1 LRYYLHES
9 RNAVWSQRIALLFLL
24 LFAITFGLHRIGE
37 LPTPVAIKLFGAA
50 LIGAVIAVG
59 LGFVALAGIWR
70 EGYTGAGKA
79 VAGLAFGAVMLAG
92 PLWSLPNLLALPRL
106 HEVTTDVDSP
116 PPFQKLAAQRKNL
129 GANSSEYQRQ
139 EAELQAKAY
148 PDIKPLPVNRPTED
162 TYSAVREAVKTL
174 NWTIVA
180 ENPPANGRTGL
191 IEATD
196 RSRIF
201 GFTDDV
207 VIRVAGAGKATRV
220 DVRSS
225 SPHGDHDLGRNAERV
240 RVLFSE
246 VKTRLSEI
254 EKTETMEKAVVLR
267 EMRMKKALEKKERER
282 EIAEKEERRRQQQRA
297 AAISRERQISSSE
310 TASQPAAVQQSRVL
324 PRPGAQDGRGQNR
337 QQQPVRTPQGFRKF
351 WELLGQ

>member
-9 RNAVWSQRIALLFLL
+9 RKAVWSQRIALLFLL
-24 LFAITFGLHRIGE
+24 LFAITFGLHRVGE
-37 LPTPVAIKLFGAA
+37 LPTPVAMKLFGAA

-59 LGFVALAGIWR
+59 LGFVALAGIWQ

-79 VAGLAFGAVMLAG
+79 VAGLAFGALMLVG
-92 PLWSLPNLLALPRL
+92 PLWSLPDLLALPRL
-106 HEVTTDVDSP
+106 HEVSTDVDSP
-116 PPFQKLAAQRKNL
+116 PPFQKLAAQRKTL
-129 GANSSEYQRQ
+129 GANPSDFQRK
-139 EAELQAKAY
+139 EAALQTKAY
-148 PDIKPLPVNRPTED
+148 PDIKPLPVNRPTAD

-180 ENPPANGRTGL
+180 ENPPADGRTGL

-207 VIRVAGAGKATRV
+207 VIRVAGAGRSARV

-225 SPHGDHDLGRNAERV
+225 ARHGNHDLGRNAQRV

-246 VKTRLSEI
+246 VKTRLSEL
-254 EKTETMEKAVVLR
+254 EKTETMEKAVALR

-282 EIAEKEERRRQQQRA
+282 EIAEREERRRQQQRA
-297 AAISRERQISSSE
+297 AAISRERQISSNE
-310 TASQPAAVQQSRVL
+310 NAGQGAAVQQSRVL
-324 PRPGAQDGRGQNR
+324 SPPGAQDARAQNK
-337 QQQPVRTPQGFRKF
+337 QPQRVRTPQGFRKF

>member
-1 LRYYLHES
+1 MRYYLHES
-9 RNAVWSQRIALLFLL
+9 RKAVWSQRIALLFLL
-24 LFAITFGLHRIGE
+24 LFAITFGLHRVGE
-37 LPTPVAIKLFGAA
+37 LPTPVAMKLFGAA

-79 VAGLAFGAVMLAG
+79 VAGLAFGAVMLVG
-92 PLWSLPNLLALPRL
+92 PLWSLPDLLALPRI
-106 HEVTTDVDSP
+106 HEVSTDVDSP
-116 PPFQKLAAQRKNL
+116 PPFQKLAAQRKTL
-129 GANSSEYQRQ
+129 GANSSDYQRK
-139 EAELQAKAY
+139 EAALQAQAY

-196 RSRIF
+196 RSLIF

-207 VIRVAGAGKATRV
+207 VIRVAGAGKAARV

-225 SPHGDHDLGRNAERV
+225 SRHGDHDLGRNAQRV

-246 VKTRLSEI
+246 VKTRLGEI

-310 TASQPAAVQQSRVL
+310 TASQPASVQQSRVL

-337 QQQPVRTPQGFRKF
+337 QPQPVRTPQGFRKF

>member
-1 LRYYLHES
+1 LRYYLPES
-9 RNAVWSQRIALLFLL
+9 RKAVWSQRIALMFLL
-24 LFAITFGLHRIGE
+24 LFAITFTLHRVGQ
-37 LPTPVAIKLFGAA
+37 LPTPVAMKFFGAA

-59 LGFVALAGIWR
+59 LGFIALAGIWR

-79 VAGLAFGAVMLAG
+79 VMGLAFGALVLAG
-92 PLWSLPNLLALPRL
+92 PLWSLPSLLALPRI
-106 HEVTTDVDSP
+106 HEVSTDVDSP
-116 PPFQKLAAQRKNL
+116 PPFQRLAAQRKEGGGNP
-129 GANSSEYQRQ
+129 AEYQRQ
-139 EAELQAKAY
+139 EAALQAAAY

-180 ENPPANGRTGL
+180 ENPPLAGKTGS

-196 RSRIF
+196 RSKIF

-207 VIRVAGAGKATRV
+207 VIRVAGVGRNARV

-225 SPHGDHDLGRNAERV
+225 SRHGDHDLGRNAQRV

-246 VKTRLSEI
+246 VKTRLGEL
-254 EKTETMEKAVVLR
+254 EKTEMMEKAVALR
-267 EMRMKKALEKKERER
+267 EMRTKKALEKKERER
-282 EIAEKEERRRQQQRA
+282 EVAEKEERRRQQVRA
-297 AAISRERQISSSE
+297 AAISRERQISSNE
-310 TASQPAAVQQSRVL
+310 TAIQAGAQQSRVL
-324 PRPGAQDGRGQNR
+324 SPPGAPNVRAQNT
-337 QQQPVRTPQGFRKF
+337 QPQRARPPQGFRKF

>member
-1 LRYYLHES
+1 MRYTLHES
-9 RNAVWSQRIALLFLL
+9 RKAVWSQRIALLFLL
-24 LFAITFGLHRIGE
+24 LFAITFGLHRVGE
-37 LPTPVAIKLFGAA
+37 LPTPVAMKLFGAA

-79 VAGLAFGAVMLAG
+79 VAGLAFGALMLAG
-92 PLWSLPNLLALPRL
+92 PLWSLPSLLALPRI
-106 HEVTTDVDSP
+106 HEVSTDVDSP
-116 PPFQKLAAQRKNL
+116 PPFQKLAALRKGL
-129 GANSSEYQRQ
+129 GANSSDFQRK
-139 EAELQAKAY
+139 EAALQIQAY

-180 ENPPANGRTGL
+180 ENPPADGRTGL

-207 VIRVAGAGKATRV
+207 VIRVAGIGKAARV

-225 SPHGDHDLGRNAERV
+225 SRHGDHDLGRNAQRV

-246 VKTRLSEI
+246 VKTRLSEL
-254 EKTETMEKAVVLR
+254 EKTETMEKAVAVR

-282 EIAEKEERRRQQQRA
+282 EVAEREERRRQQQRA
-297 AAISRERQISSSE
+297 GAISRERQISSNENSGQ
-310 TASQPAAVQQSRVL
+310 AGVQQSRVL
-324 PRPGAQDGRGQNR
+324 SPSGAQDARAQNR
-337 QQQPVRTPQGFRKF
+337 QPQRVTTPQGFRKF

>member
-9 RNAVWSQRIALLFLL
+9 RKAVWSQRIALLFLL
-24 LFAITFGLHRIGE
+24 LFAITFGLHRVGE
-37 LPTPVAIKLFGAA
+37 LPTPVAMKLFGAA

-79 VAGLAFGAVMLAG
+79 VAGLAFGALMLAG
-92 PLWSLPNLLALPRL
+92 PLWSLPDLLALPRL
-106 HEVTTDVDSP
+106 HEVSTDVDSP
-116 PPFQKLAAQRKNL
+116 PPFQKLAAQRKTL
-129 GANSSEYQRQ
+129 GANPSDFQRK
-139 EAELQAKAY
+139 EAALQTKAY
-148 PDIKPLPVNRPTED
+148 PDIKPLPVNRPTAD

-180 ENPPANGRTGL
+180 ENPPADGRTGL

-207 VIRVAGAGKATRV
+207 VIRVAGAGRSARV

-225 SPHGDHDLGRNAERV
+225 ARHGNHDLGRNAQRV

-246 VKTRLSEI
+246 VKTRLSEL
-254 EKTETMEKAVVLR
+254 EKTETMEKAVALR

-282 EIAEKEERRRQQQRA
+282 EIAEREERRRQQQRA
-297 AAISRERQISSSE
+297 AAISRERQISSNE
-310 TASQPAAVQQSRVL
+310 NAGQGAAVQQSRVL
-324 PRPGAQDGRGQNR
+324 SPPGAQDARAQNK
-337 QQQPVRTPQGFRKF
+337 QPQRVRTPQGFRKF

>member
-9 RNAVWSQRIALLFLL
+9 RKAVWSQRIALLFLL
-24 LFAITFGLHRIGE
+24 LFAITFGLHRVGE
-37 LPTPVAIKLFGAA
+37 LPTPVAMKLFGAA

-79 VAGLAFGAVMLAG
+79 VAGLAFGALMLAG
-92 PLWSLPNLLALPRL
+92 PLWSLPDLLALPRL
-106 HEVTTDVDSP
+106 HEVSTDVDSP
-116 PPFQKLAAQRKNL
+116 PPFQKLAAQRKTL
-129 GANSSEYQRQ
+129 GANPSDFQRK
-139 EAELQAKAY
+139 EAALQTKAY
-148 PDIKPLPVNRPTED
+148 PDIKPLPVNRPTAD

-180 ENPPANGRTGL
+180 ENPPADGRTGL

-207 VIRVAGAGKATRV
+207 VIRVAGAGRSARV

-225 SPHGDHDLGRNAERV
+225 ARHGNHDLGRNAQRV

-246 VKTRLSEI
+246 VKTRLSEL
-254 EKTETMEKAVVLR
+254 EKTETMEKAVALR

-282 EIAEKEERRRQQQRA
+282 EIAEREERRRQQQRA
-297 AAISRERQISSSE
+297 AAISRERQISSNE
-310 TASQPAAVQQSRVL
+310 NAGQGAAVQQSRVQS
-324 PRPGAQDGRGQNR
+324 PPGAQDARAQNK
-337 QQQPVRTPQGFRKF
+337 QPQRVRTPQGFRKF

>member
-1 LRYYLHES
+1 MRYYLHES
-9 RNAVWSQRIALLFLL
+9 RKAVWSQRIALLFLL
-24 LFAITFGLHRIGE
+24 LFAITFGLHRVGE
-37 LPTPVAIKLFGAA
+37 LPTPVAMKLFGAA

-92 PLWSLPNLLALPRL
+92 PLWSLPDLLALPRI
-106 HEVTTDVDSP
+106 HEVSTDLDSP
-116 PPFQKLAAQRKNL
+116 PPFQKLAAQRKDL
-129 GANSSEYQRQ
+129 GANSSEYQRK
-139 EAELQAKAY
+139 EAALQAEAY
-148 PDIKPLPVNRPTED
+148 PDIKPLPVNKPTVD

-174 NWTIVA
+174 NWTIVS
-180 ENPPANGRTGL
+180 ENPPTEGRTGL

-207 VIRVAGAGKATRV
+207 VIRVAGVGRAARV

-225 SPHGDHDLGRNAERV
+225 SRHGNHDLGRNAQRV

-254 EKTETMEKAVVLR
+254 EKTETMEKAVALR

-282 EIAEKEERRRQQQRA
+282 EIAEREERRRQQQRA
-297 AAISRERQISSSE
+297 AAISRERQISSNE
-310 TASQPAAVQQSRVL
+310 NAGQGGVQQSRVL
-324 PRPGAQDGRGQNR
+324 SPPGAQDARAQNR
-337 QQQPVRTPQGFRKF
+337 QPQRVRVPQGFRKF